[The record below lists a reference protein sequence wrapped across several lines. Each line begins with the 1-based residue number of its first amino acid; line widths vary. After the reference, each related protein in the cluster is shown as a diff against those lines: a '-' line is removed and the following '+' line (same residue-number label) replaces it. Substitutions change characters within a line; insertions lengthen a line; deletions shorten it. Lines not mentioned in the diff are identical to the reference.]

1 MPIGKIIALLAEEGD
16 DISNLQIPKD
26 DVAPPPPK
34 EAETSPSVRS
44 PTPNSDRLFTSEPQ
58 PPQSAE
64 GHGSPEHSRPLFPS
78 VHRLLV
84 ENGITDAAKIK
95 GTGVRGML
103 TKGDVLAF
111 LGHASSPLGTF
122 KFGPSPIQEANA
134 SKTQG
139 QKPAAPAKV
148 HILNSTRDVHT
159 HRVLYVI
166 DSIGWPCYSPSRR
179 DVDAPSIS
187 EGAQPRPSE
196 YVFIQNAT
204 HVRDMY

>member
-34 EAETSPSVRS
+34 EAEASPSVHP
-44 PTPNSDRLFTSEPQ
+44 PTPNSGRLSTPESQ
-58 PPQSAE
+58 PPQPAE

-78 VHRLLV
+78 VHRLLI

-111 LGHASSPLGTF
+111 LGHASSPLGSF
-122 KFGPSPIQEANA
+122 KFGPSPIQEANT
-134 SKTQG
+134 SKKTS
-139 QKPAAPAKV
+139 QKAAAPAKV
-148 HILNSTRDVHT
+148 RYFMT
-159 HRVLYVI
+159 
-166 DSIGWPCYSPSRR
+166 
-179 DVDAPSIS
+179 
-187 EGAQPRPSE
+187 
-196 YVFIQNAT
+196 
-204 HVRDMY
+204 

>member
-1 MPIGKIIALLAEEGD
+1 MPIGRIIALLAEEGD

-34 EAETSPSVRS
+34 EAEANPSVHP
-44 PTPNSDRLFTSEPQ
+44 PTPNSGRLSTSESQ
-58 PPQSAE
+58 PPQLAE

-78 VHRLLV
+78 VHRLLI

-134 SKTQG
+134 S
-139 QKPAAPAKV
+139 QKPSQKAAAPAKV
-148 HILNSTRDVHT
+148 HYFMI
-159 HRVLYVI
+159 
-166 DSIGWPCYSPSRR
+166 
-179 DVDAPSIS
+179 
-187 EGAQPRPSE
+187 
-196 YVFIQNAT
+196 
-204 HVRDMY
+204 